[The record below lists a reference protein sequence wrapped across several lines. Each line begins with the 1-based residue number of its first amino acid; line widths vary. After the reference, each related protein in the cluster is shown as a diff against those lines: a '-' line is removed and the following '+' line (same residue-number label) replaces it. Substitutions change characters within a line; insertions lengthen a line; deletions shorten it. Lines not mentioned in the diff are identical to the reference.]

1 MTKAKLLALAAVMAM
16 LLALPAMVLAQQQ
29 PPRPSVFGGTAS
41 VDGVPAANGT
51 AVTAI
56 IDGKVVATATV
67 SAGIYAFS
75 IAQPPGEAFA
85 GKTITFK
92 VGNATASQA
101 GTWQDSGGAELN
113 LTASTAPPPTVAPPP
128 GPVVGIKGDKGD
140 KGDTGSAGSA
150 GVPGPA
156 GAKGDTGSAGTKGD
170 KGNPGSAGSAGAVGS
185 AGPAGPAGSKGDA
198 GPAGPAGPNGPAGA
212 DGPIGESG
220 GGLLAIIALIV
231 AIIAVI
237 GAGGAIVMS
246 RQG

>member
-41 VDGVPAANGT
+41 VDGLPAANGT

-85 GKTITFK
+85 GKTVTFK
-92 VGNATASQA
+92 VGAATASQT
-101 GTWQDSGGAELN
+101 GIWQDSGGAELN

-140 KGDTGSAGSA
+140 KGDTGLAGTA
-150 GVPGPA
+150 GLPGPP
-156 GAKGDTGSAGTKGD
+156 GAKGDTGSTGPKGD
-170 KGNPGSAGSAGAVGS
+170 KGNPGLAGSDGKAGGAGPKGATGTAGADATG
-185 AGPAGPAGSKGDA
+185 APGSKGDT
-198 GPAGPAGPNGPAGA
+198 GDVGLT
-212 DGPIGESG
+212 GESG
-220 GGLLAIIALIV
+220 GSLLAIIALIF

-237 GAGGAIVMS
+237 GAGGEIVMS